1 MLKKILFF
9 FLLVLLIFS
18 GKSYALSYST
28 KECFDHISAQSFKSA
43 RLWGIKAVDNRPGS
57 FYARLCLGTADE
69 HLGLYK
75 PALYDFKEA
84 IPLAN
89 NKHRLLAVYNG
100 IGSIFDS
107 VGNEKDALMYD
118 FKSLNLAREL
128 NDVGYESG
136 DISNIGLI
144 YQNEGKYQKA
154 LHYFKKSLVLSRT
167 KKGKARSYNNIAT
180 LYFSMN
186 NHPEAIKYQIKALNL
201 DESAGDYY
209 GTAVNYLNLGYMY
222 IYVKNYT
229 LAERYIL
236 KGLAMGKKIGNKEGI
251 GEGYRYLGRLYIN
264 EGNHLKKAYVYYQK
278 AYNMFKISGDT
289 SNTERCLFI
298 IDKIKNQ
305 TKNK

>member
-1 MLKKILFF
+1 MLKKILFLS
-9 FLLVLLIFS
+9 LLILLIFPV
-18 GKSYALSYST
+18 KSYALSYST
-28 KECFDHISAQSFKSA
+28 KECFDHISAQAFKTA
-43 RLWGIKAVDNRPGS
+43 RSWGIRAVDNHPKS
-57 FYARLCLGTADE
+57 FYAHLCLGEADVN
-69 HLGLYK
+69 LGLYK
-75 PALYDFKEA
+75 PAIYDFKQA

-89 NKHRLLAVYNG
+89 DKNRLMLVYNW
-100 IGSIFDS
+100 IGSTFNS
-107 VGNEKDALMYD
+107 VGDEQDALMYD
-118 FKSLNLAREL
+118 FRSLKLAMEL
-128 NDVGYESG
+128 NDTSGESAAIG
-136 DISNIGLI
+136 NISSI
-144 YQNEGKYQKA
+144 YSNEGKYQKA